1 MKKQAGSGRNAA
13 VIVAAGFGKRMDGNI
28 PKQYI
33 CIGGKPVLIHSIE
46 NFERASGISEI
57 ILVVEKSR
65 VEEIL
70 KDIVE
75 QCRFKKVV
83 SVIAGGKIRQESVY
97 NGIKAVSGGVET
109 ISIQDGA
116 RPFTPVR
123 MIEECITQA
132 LLHGAAAVAYPVRD
146 TVKRVSGGRFTETL
160 DRKNIYLIQTPQT
173 FRTEL
178 IREAHEK
185 AKMDGYIGTDDTAL
199 VERLGASVV
208 AVEGSP
214 YNLKITYADDLASA
228 EALVGTIQT
237 FYLWSSNDAESRDR
251 I

>member
-75 QCRFKKVV
+75 QYEHTLLPVGADLSDSIRVF
-83 SVIAGGKIRQESVY
+83 GKQAIQ
-97 NGIKAVSGGVET
+97 KATG
-109 ISIQDGA
+109 
-116 RPFTPVR
+116 
-123 MIEECITQA
+123 
-132 LLHGAAAVAYPVRD
+132 
-146 TVKRVSGGRFTETL
+146 
-160 DRKNIYLIQTPQT
+160 
-173 FRTEL
+173 
-178 IREAHEK
+178 
-185 AKMDGYIGTDDTAL
+185 
-199 VERLGASVV
+199 
-208 AVEGSP
+208 
-214 YNLKITYADDLASA
+214 
-228 EALVGTIQT
+228 
-237 FYLWSSNDAESRDR
+237 
-251 I
+251 